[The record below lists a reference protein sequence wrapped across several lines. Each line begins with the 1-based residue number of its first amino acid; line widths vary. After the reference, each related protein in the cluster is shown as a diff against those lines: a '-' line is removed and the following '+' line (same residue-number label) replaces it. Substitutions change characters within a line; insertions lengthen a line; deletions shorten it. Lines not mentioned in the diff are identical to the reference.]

1 MSVTVALS
9 ITYPQSRLSTVSGK
23 DQGPLV
29 HVYSIRVDGFVTV
42 IVTQSVTNENNMTF
56 QFFGLIDR

>member
-1 MSVTVALS
+1 M
-9 ITYPQSRLSTVSGK
+9 SRLSTVSGK

-29 HVYSIRVDGFVTV
+29 HVYSIRTVDGFVTV